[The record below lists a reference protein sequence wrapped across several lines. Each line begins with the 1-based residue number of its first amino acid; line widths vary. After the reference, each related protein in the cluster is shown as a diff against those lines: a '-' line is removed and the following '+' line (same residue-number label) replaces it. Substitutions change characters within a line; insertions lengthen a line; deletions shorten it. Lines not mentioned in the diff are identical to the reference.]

1 MKSPRSCAVQ
11 SPSGRLRL
19 LETTD
24 LHMQLLD
31 YDYFADRQDPTTGLM
46 RLADQ
51 IAALR
56 DDPLVTTILCD
67 NGDLIQGNPLADFL
81 AQNLEPDQTH
91 PMIAALNM
99 LRYDA
104 MTLGNHEFD
113 YGPAFLRTVLSKA
126 TFPVVCANVPAFH
139 GNDLVKPFAILE
151 RNVLCD
157 DGSRYPIKVGII
169 GFAPPQFA
177 GCSGDKSK
185 PAFNAT
191 DIRMAAEEIVPQVK
205 DAGADVIVALC
216 HSGIGL
222 ADNIAHMENAALPL
236 AQVAGIDALLL
247 GHTHEAFP
255 DASIVT
261 NGPAD
266 FAGGRL
272 HGKPAVMAEF
282 GAQSFGVIEM
292 DLRREPHG
300 WQVTDHQVRLEKA
313 SLRNGP
319 ESKLCQD
326 LRALVTAPHIATVA
340 QMQETVVHTTVPIT
354 SYFATIQPD
363 LSQQLL
369 AQAMQRA
376 VSAALEGSR
385 APVLAATSSYRFGG
399 RSGLGHYIDI
409 PIGPITLRDVA
420 AIFPF
425 ADHLCAV
432 RRTGKQLR
440 LWLERAAAHYNRMQP
455 GQSDQ
460 PLINPQSAGYNCD
473 AIFGLS
479 YQIDLTQPARYDTQG
494 REINPNA
501 TRIVQLRFQDKTV
514 EDRDVF
520 IVATNSFRA
529 KSGGGFPKIAP
540 DDIVYTSRQTLRDIL
555 IKDLK
560 AAGSVTAKLH
570 SNWAFAP
577 IPNTAATLVSAPQAR
592 DHITGPIT
600 YIRQEADGRAAYRI
614 NF

>member
-1 MKSPRSCAVQ
+1 MKSPRSSAVQ
-11 SPSGRLRL
+11 CPSGRLRV

-31 YDYFADRQDPTTGLM
+31 YDYFADRQDPTTGLI

-67 NGDLIQGNPLADFL
+67 NGDLIQGNPLADYL
-81 AQNLEPDQTH
+81 AQNLRPDQTH
-91 PMIAALNM
+91 PMIAALNV
-99 LRYDA
+99 LQYDA

-113 YGPAFLRTVLSKA
+113 YGPAFLRNVLSKA
-126 TFPVVCANVPAFH
+126 TFPVVCTNVPAFY
-139 GNDLVKPFAILE
+139 GDDRVTPSTILA
-151 RNVLCD
+151 RDILCD
-157 DGSRYPIKVGII
+157 DGIRHPIKIGIL
-169 GFAPPQFA
+169 GFTPPQFA
-177 GCSGDKSK
+177 DTGN
-185 PAFNAT
+185 PEFNAT
-191 DIRMAAEEIVPQVK
+191 DIRMAAQKIVPQVK
-205 DAGADVIVALC
+205 AAGADIIVALC
-216 HSGIGL
+216 HSGVGL
-222 ADNIAHMENAALPL
+222 AEDIPRMENAALSL
-236 AQVAGIDALLL
+236 AQVPGIDALLL

-261 NGPAD
+261 DGPAD
-266 FAGGRL
+266 YAGGRL

-282 GAQSFGVIEM
+282 GAQSLGVIELA
-292 DLRREPHG
+292 LRREPHG
-300 WQVTDHQVRLEKA
+300 WQITDHQARLVRA
-313 SLRNGP
+313 SSRKGA
-319 ESKLCQD
+319 ESRLCQD
-326 LRALVTAPHIATVA
+326 LRALVTVPHAATVA
-340 QMQETVVHTTVPIT
+340 QMQEPVAQTSVPIT
-354 SYFATIQPD
+354 SYFATVQPD
-363 LSQQLL
+363 LSQHLL

-376 VSAALEGSR
+376 ISAALEGSH
-385 APVLAATSSYRFGG
+385 APVLAATSSFRFGG

-455 GQSDQ
+455 GHYNQ
-460 PLINPQSAGYNCD
+460 PLINPQSAAYNCD

-479 YQIDLTQPARYDTQG
+479 YQIDLTQPARFDPHG
-494 REINPNA
+494 REINHGA
-501 TRIVQLRFQDKTV
+501 RRIVQMRFQDKAV
-514 EDRDVF
+514 KDDDVF

-529 KSGGGFPKIAP
+529 RSGGGFPKIAP
-540 DDIVYTSRQTLRDIL
+540 EDIVYTSRQTLRDIL

-577 IPNTAATLVSAPQAR
+577 IPNTAATFVSSPQAR
-592 DHITGPIT
+592 DHTTGPIT
-600 YIRQEADGRAAYRI
+600 YLRQEADRRARYRI
-614 NF
+614 TF

>member
-1 MKSPRSCAVQ
+1 
-11 SPSGRLRL
+11 
-19 LETTD
+19 
-24 LHMQLLD
+24 MQLLD
-31 YDYFADRQDPTTGLM
+31 YDYFADRQDPTTGLI

-126 TFPVVCANVPAFH
+126 MFPVVCTNVPAFH
-139 GNDLVKPFAILE
+139 GDDLFTPFAILE
-151 RNVLCD
+151 RDVLCD
-157 DGSRYPIKVGII
+157 DGIRHPIKIGII

-177 GCSGDKSK
+177 DTGN
-185 PAFNAT
+185 PALNAT
-191 DIRMAAEEIVPQVK
+191 DIRGAAQDVVPQVK
-205 DAGADVIVALC
+205 AAGADIIVALC

-222 ADNIAHMENAALPL
+222 ADDIPHLENAALPL
-236 AQVAGIDALLL
+236 SQVAGIDALLL
-247 GHTHEAFP
+247 GHTHEHFP
-255 DASIVT
+255 DATIAT
-261 NGPAD
+261 DGPTD
-266 FAGGRL
+266 YAGGRL
-272 HGKPAVMAEF
+272 HGKPAVMAGF
-282 GAQSFGVIEM
+282 GAQSFGVIELT
-292 DLRREPHG
+292 LRRAQGG
-300 WQVTDHQVRLEKA
+300 WQVTDHQARLERA
-313 SLRNGP
+313 SLRKGP
-319 ESKLCQD
+319 ESKRCQD
-326 LRALVTAPHIATVA
+326 LRALVAAPHIATVA
-340 QMQETVVHTTVPIT
+340 QMQEPVVHTTVPVT
-354 SYFATIQPD
+354 SYFATVQPD

-369 AQAMQRA
+369 AQSMQRA

-385 APVLAATSSYRFGG
+385 APVLAATSSFRFGG

-460 PLINPQSAGYNCD
+460 QLINPQSAGYNCD

-479 YQIDLTQPARYDTQG
+479 YQIDLTQPARFDTRG

-501 TRIVQLRFQDKTV
+501 GRIVRLRFQDKTV
-514 EDRDVF
+514 EDGDVF

-529 KSGGGFPKIAP
+529 KSGGGFPKIAS
-540 DDIVYTSRQTLRDIL
+540 DDIVHTSRQTLRDIL

-577 IPNTAATLVSAPQAR
+577 IPNTAATFVSAPQAR
-592 DHITGPIT
+592 GHITGPVT
-600 YIRQEADGRAAYRI
+600 YIRQEADGRARYRI